1 MEDVGPLVDTFF
13 KPFLDN
19 SFMQRALLAGVL
31 VAVVCAIV
39 GTYVVLRGLAFIGD
53 ALAHG
58 VLPGVAGSVIFGFS
72 SLLGAA
78 IGAGVMIGGVSL
90 VTKRSKLSSDTAIG
104 LLFVGLLAAGV
115 VMVSSSDRLTGD
127 IDAILFGEFLG
138 VDSADITVLA
148 VALLA
153 VLSVVVWSYR
163 PFAVMCFD
171 PDLARAMGYR
181 ADLHHRMMLILVAA
195 TIVVSFQSVGSL
207 LVFGMLLGP
216 AGAGALIARRI
227 GVMMAWAAVI
237 GSVSVYLGLLIS
249 YHWDWAAGA
258 SVVVVAVAVFF
269 VVLVVVEVRR
279 SWMSRAVAG

>member
-1 MEDVGPLVDTFF
+1 MIALADTLFG
-13 KPFLDN
+13 PFLDN
-19 SFMQRALLAGVL
+19 AFMQRALLAGVL
-31 VAVVCAIV
+31 VAVLCAVV

-58 VLPGVAGSVIFGFS
+58 VLPGVAGAVIFGFS
-72 SLLGAA
+72 TLLGAA

-115 VMVSSSDRLTGD
+115 VMVSSTDRLTGD

-138 VDSADITVLA
+138 VDTTDIRVLA
-148 VALLA
+148 IALIA
-153 VLSVVVWSYR
+153 VGAIVTWSYR

-171 PDLARAMGYR
+171 TDLARAMGYR
-181 ADLHHRMMLILVAA
+181 AEVHHRLMLVLVAA

-227 GVMMAWAAVI
+227 GVMMLWAASI
-237 GSVSVYLGLLIS
+237 GSLSVYGGLLIS

-258 SVVVVAVAVFF
+258 SVVVVAVACFF
-269 VVLVVVEVRR
+269 VVLIVVEVNR
-279 SWMSRAVAG
+279 SWSSRSVAA

>member
-1 MEDVGPLVDTFF
+1 MIALADTLFG
-13 KPFLDN
+13 PFLDN
-19 SFMQRALLAGVL
+19 AFMQRALLAGVL
-31 VAVVCAIV
+31 VAVLCAVV

-58 VLPGVAGSVIFGFS
+58 VLPGVAGAVIFGFS
-72 SLLGAA
+72 TLLGAA

-104 LLFVGLLAAGV
+104 LFFVGLLAAGV
-115 VMVSSSDRLTGD
+115 VMVSSTDRLTGD

-138 VDSADITVLA
+138 VDTTDIRVLA
-148 VALLA
+148 IALIA
-153 VLSVVVWSYR
+153 VGAIVTWSYR

-171 PDLARAMGYR
+171 TDLARAMGYR
-181 ADLHHRMMLILVAA
+181 AEVHHRLMLVLVAA

-227 GVMMAWAAVI
+227 GVMMLWAAII
-237 GSVSVYLGLLIS
+237 GSLSVYVGLLIS

-258 SVVVVAVAVFF
+258 SVVVVAVACFF
-269 VVLVVVEVRR
+269 VVLIVVEVNR
-279 SWMSRAVAG
+279 SWSSRNVTA

>member
-1 MEDVGPLVDTFF
+1 VIALADTLFG
-13 KPFLDN
+13 PFLDN
-19 SFMQRALLAGVL
+19 AFMQRALLAGVL
-31 VAVVCAIV
+31 VAVLCAVV

-58 VLPGVAGSVIFGFS
+58 VLPGVAGAVIFGFS
-72 SLLGAA
+72 TLLGAA

-115 VMVSSSDRLTGD
+115 VMVSSTDRLTGD

-138 VDSADITVLA
+138 VDATDIRVLA
-148 VALLA
+148 IALIA
-153 VLSVVVWSYR
+153 VGAIVTWSYR

-171 PDLARAMGYR
+171 TDLARAMGYR
-181 ADLHHRMMLILVAA
+181 AEVHHRLMLVLVAA

-227 GVMMAWAAVI
+227 GVMMLWAAII
-237 GSVSVYLGLLIS
+237 GSLSVYVGLLIS

-258 SVVVVAVAVFF
+258 SVVVVAVACFF
-269 VVLVVVEVRR
+269 MVLIVVEVNR
-279 SWMSRAVAG
+279 SWSSRNVSA

>member
-1 MEDVGPLVDTFF
+1 MIALADTLFG
-13 KPFLDN
+13 PFLDN
-19 SFMQRALLAGVL
+19 AFMQRALLAGVL
-31 VAVVCAIV
+31 VAVLCAVV

-58 VLPGVAGSVIFGFS
+58 VLPGVAGAVIFGFS
-72 SLLGAA
+72 TLLGAA

-115 VMVSSSDRLTGD
+115 VMVSSTDRLTGD

-138 VDSADITVLA
+138 VDATDIRVLA
-148 VALLA
+148 IALIA
-153 VLSVVVWSYR
+153 VGAIVTWSYR

-171 PDLARAMGYR
+171 TDLARAMGYR
-181 ADLHHRMMLILVAA
+181 AEVHHRLMLVLVAA

-227 GVMMAWAAVI
+227 GVMMLWAAII
-237 GSVSVYLGLLIS
+237 GSLSVYVGLLIS

-258 SVVVVAVAVFF
+258 SVVVVAVACFF
-269 VVLVVVEVRR
+269 MVLIVVEVNR
-279 SWMSRAVAG
+279 SWSSRNVTA

>member
-1 MEDVGPLVDTFF
+1 VIALADALFG
-13 KPFLDN
+13 PFLDN
-19 SFMQRALLAGVL
+19 AFMQRALLAGVL
-31 VAVVCAIV
+31 VAVLCAVV

-58 VLPGVAGSVIFGFS
+58 VLPGVAGAVIFGFS
-72 SLLGAA
+72 TLLGAA

-115 VMVSSSDRLTGD
+115 VMVSSTDRLTGD

-138 VDSADITVLA
+138 VDTTDIRVLA
-148 VALLA
+148 IALIA
-153 VLSVVVWSYR
+153 VGAIVTWSYR

-171 PDLARAMGYR
+171 TDLARAMGYR
-181 ADLHHRMMLILVAA
+181 AEVHHRLMLVLVAA

-227 GVMMAWAAVI
+227 GVMMLWAALI
-237 GSVSVYLGLLIS
+237 GSLSVYVGLLIS

-258 SVVVVAVAVFF
+258 SVVVVAVACFF
-269 VVLVVVEVRR
+269 VVLIVVEVNR
-279 SWMSRAVAG
+279 SWSSRNVSA

>member
-1 MEDVGPLVDTFF
+1 MIDVGPLVD
-13 KPFLDN
+13 PFLDN
-19 SFMQRALLAGVL
+19 TFMQRALAAGIV
-31 VAVVCAIV
+31 VAILCAIV
-39 GTYVVLRGLAFIGD
+39 GTYVVLRGMAFIGD

-90 VTKRSKLSSDTAIG
+90 VTKRSTLSSDTAIG
-104 LLFVGLLAAGV
+104 LLFVGLLAVGV

-138 VDSADITVLA
+138 VDSGDLWT
-148 VALLA
+148 LLA
-153 VLSVVVWSYR
+153 ALVAVVAVVAWSYR
-163 PFAVMCFD
+163 PFAVLCFD
-171 PDLARAMGYR
+171 VDLARAMGYR
-181 ADLHHRMMLILVAA
+181 ADLHHRMMLVLVAA

-227 GVMMAWAAVI
+227 GVMMLWAALI
-237 GSVSVYLGLLIS
+237 GSTSVYAGLLIS
-249 YHWDWAAGA
+249 YHADWAAGA
-258 SVVVVAVAVFF
+258 SVVVVAVALFF
-269 VVLVVVEVRR
+269 VVLVAVEVRR
-279 SWMSRAVAG
+279 SWRVRSAVS

>member
-1 MEDVGPLVDTFF
+1 VGSLVDTFF
-13 KPFLDN
+13 GPFIDN
-19 SFMQRALLAGVL
+19 AFMQRALLAGVL
-31 VAVVCAIV
+31 VAVLCAVV

-115 VMVSSSDRLTGD
+115 VMVSSTDRLTGD

-138 VDSADITVLA
+138 VDTTDIRVLA
-148 VALLA
+148 IALIAVGAIVA
-153 VLSVVVWSYR
+153 WSYR

-171 PDLARAMGYR
+171 TDLARAMGYR
-181 ADLHHRMMLILVAA
+181 ADVHHRVMLVLVAA

-227 GVMMAWAAVI
+227 GVMMLWAALI
-237 GSVSVYLGLLIS
+237 GSLSVYVGLLIS

-258 SVVVVAVAVFF
+258 SVVVVAVAFF
-269 VVLVVVEVRR
+269 FAVLIVVEVNR
-279 SWMSRAVAG
+279 SWSSRSVTA

>member
-1 MEDVGPLVDTFF
+1 VIALADTLFG
-13 KPFLDN
+13 PFLDN
-19 SFMQRALLAGVL
+19 AFMQRALLAGVL
-31 VAVVCAIV
+31 VAVLCAVV

-58 VLPGVAGSVIFGFS
+58 VLPGVAGAVIFGFS
-72 SLLGAA
+72 TLLGAA

-115 VMVSSSDRLTGD
+115 VMVSSTDRLTGD

-138 VDSADITVLA
+138 VDATDIRVLA
-148 VALLA
+148 IALIA
-153 VLSVVVWSYR
+153 VGAIVTWSYR

-171 PDLARAMGYR
+171 TDLARAMGYR
-181 ADLHHRMMLILVAA
+181 AEVHHRLMLVLVAA

-227 GVMMAWAAVI
+227 GVMMLWAAII
-237 GSVSVYLGLLIS
+237 GSLSVYVGLLIS

-258 SVVVVAVAVFF
+258 SVVVVAVACFF
-269 VVLVVVEVRR
+269 MVLIVVEVNR
-279 SWMSRAVAG
+279 SWSLRNVTA

>member
-1 MEDVGPLVDTFF
+1 VIALADTLFG
-13 KPFLDN
+13 PFLDN
-19 SFMQRALLAGVL
+19 AFMQRALLAGVL
-31 VAVVCAIV
+31 VAVLCAVV

-58 VLPGVAGSVIFGFS
+58 VLPGVAGAVIFGFS
-72 SLLGAA
+72 TLLGAA

-115 VMVSSSDRLTGD
+115 VMVSSTDRLTGD

-138 VDSADITVLA
+138 VDTTDIRVLA
-148 VALLA
+148 IALIA
-153 VLSVVVWSYR
+153 VGAIVTWSYR

-171 PDLARAMGYR
+171 TDLARAMGYR
-181 ADLHHRMMLILVAA
+181 AEVHHRLMLVLVAA

-227 GVMMAWAAVI
+227 GVMMLWAALI
-237 GSVSVYLGLLIS
+237 GSLSVYVGLLIS

-258 SVVVVAVAVFF
+258 SVVVVAVACFF
-269 VVLVVVEVRR
+269 VVLIVVEVNR
-279 SWMSRAVAG
+279 SWSSRNVSA

>member
-1 MEDVGPLVDTFF
+1 MIALADTLFG
-13 KPFLDN
+13 PFLDN
-19 SFMQRALLAGVL
+19 AFMQRALLAGVL
-31 VAVVCAIV
+31 VAVLCAVV

-58 VLPGVAGSVIFGFS
+58 VLPGVAGAVIFGFS
-72 SLLGAA
+72 TLLGAA

-115 VMVSSSDRLTGD
+115 VMVSSTDRLTGD

-138 VDSADITVLA
+138 VDTTDIRVLA
-148 VALLA
+148 IALIA
-153 VLSVVVWSYR
+153 VGAIVTWSYR

-171 PDLARAMGYR
+171 TDLARAMGYR
-181 ADLHHRMMLILVAA
+181 AEVHHRLMLVLVAA

-227 GVMMAWAAVI
+227 GVMMLWAAII
-237 GSVSVYLGLLIS
+237 GSLSVYVGLLIS

-258 SVVVVAVAVFF
+258 SVVVVAVACFF
-269 VVLVVVEVRR
+269 VVLIVVEVNR
-279 SWMSRAVAG
+279 SWSSRNVTA

>member
-1 MEDVGPLVDTFF
+1 MVSLADTLFG
-13 KPFLDN
+13 PFLDN
-19 SFMQRALLAGVL
+19 AFMQRALLAGVL
-31 VAVVCAIV
+31 VAVLCAVV

-58 VLPGVAGSVIFGFS
+58 VLPGVAGAVIFGFS

-115 VMVSSSDRLTGD
+115 VMVSSTDRLTGD

-138 VDSADITVLA
+138 VDWADIRALA
-148 VALLA
+148 VALALVGA
-153 VLSVVVWSYR
+153 IVVWSYR

-171 PDLARAMGYR
+171 ADLARAMGYR
-181 ADLHHRMMLILVAA
+181 ADVHHRIMLVLVAA

-227 GVMMAWAAVI
+227 GVMMLWAALI
-237 GSVSVYLGLLIS
+237 GSMSVYVGLLIS

-258 SVVVVAVAVFF
+258 SVVLVASSLFF
-269 VVLVVVEVRR
+269 VVLLIVEVRR
-279 SWMSRAVAG
+279 SLSSRSVQS

>member
-1 MEDVGPLVDTFF
+1 MVSLADTLFG
-13 KPFLDN
+13 PFLDN
-19 SFMQRALLAGVL
+19 AFMQRALLAGVL
-31 VAVVCAIV
+31 VAVLCAVV

-58 VLPGVAGSVIFGFS
+58 VLPGVAGAVIFGFS

-115 VMVSSSDRLTGD
+115 VMVSSTDRLTGD

-138 VDSADITVLA
+138 VDWADIRALA
-148 VALLA
+148 VALALVGA
-153 VLSVVVWSYR
+153 IVVWSYR

-171 PDLARAMGYR
+171 ADLARAMGYR
-181 ADLHHRMMLILVAA
+181 ADVHHRIMLVLVAA

-227 GVMMAWAAVI
+227 GVMMLWAALI
-237 GSVSVYLGLLIS
+237 GSMSVYVGLLIS

-258 SVVVVAVAVFF
+258 SVVLVASSLFF
-269 VVLVVVEVRR
+269 VVLLIVEVRR
-279 SWMSRAVAG
+279 SLSSRSVPA